1 MNLQEHLASIGACRE
16 ARKWCEKHATTA
28 REAWAKCDNP
38 QWGIWWVAQVH
49 GWKAIDPVIRRAVLR
64 ATRGYAAAAM
74 DKANLPEHAA
84 RLRAL
89 ASDAT
94 FAEIRSAAY
103 AAYAATADA
112 TAAYAA
118 AYAAYAANAANAAA
132 YAAYDAC
139 EKEREWQSDRLLEL
153 LRSAS

>member
-49 GWKAIDPVIRRAVLR
+49 GWKAIEPVIRRAVLR

-94 FAEIRSAAY
+94 FADIRSDAAH
-103 AAYAATADA
+103 AAS
-112 TAAYAA
+112 AA
-118 AYAAYAANAANAAA
+118 AHAASD
-132 YAAYDAC
+132 AYDARS
-139 EKEREWQSDRLLEL
+139 REIGYQLSD
-153 LRSAS
+153 LREFCKCPWTEEDSQ